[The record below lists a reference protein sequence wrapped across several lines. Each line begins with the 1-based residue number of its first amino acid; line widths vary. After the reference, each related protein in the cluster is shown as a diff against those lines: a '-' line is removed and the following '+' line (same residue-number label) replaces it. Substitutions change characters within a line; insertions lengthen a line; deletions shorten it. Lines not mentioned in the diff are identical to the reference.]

1 MKEISA
7 IIRMNKVN
15 DTKRMLSEAGFPAIT
30 CRKVYGRGKKP
41 ANFEIIQELLD
52 GNDVQSPVLME
63 SITEGHRL
71 ITKRMIMMVV
81 QDSEVDAAVKAII
94 EANQTGNMG
103 DGKIFVSP
111 VAGAVRIRTGET
123 DDSAV

>member
-15 DTKRMLSEAGFPAIT
+15 ETKRALSEAGFPAIT
-30 CRKVYGRGKKP
+30 CRKVSGRGKK
-41 ANFEIIQELLD
+41 AVNFEIIQELLEGHD
-52 GNDVQSPVLME
+52 IQAPTLME

-81 QDSEVDAAVKAII
+81 LDSEVDSAVKAII
-94 EANQTGNMG
+94 DANQTGNMG
-103 DGKIFVSP
+103 DGKIFICPISETI
-111 VAGAVRIRTGET
+111 RIRTGET
-123 DDSAV
+123 GDEAV